1 MTGRDLR
8 HLSSVQPTS
17 PAKGSGDGEGSSSP
31 TPRRLQ
37 PSNDNVVSLADAREA
52 ADDGHRDALAEWT
65 CALAAKP
72 APRQP
77 LDPQLAA
84 LVARDLAAAR
94 ERLID
99 DMKMLDANRDQA
111 GASEMHLLAGT
122 AVNAIDEAA
131 EVLCREIGS

>member
-8 HLSSVQPTS
+8 HLSSVQPPS
-17 PAKGSGDGEGSSSP
+17 PAKGSGDGETSP
-31 TPRRLQ
+31 ATPRRLQ
-37 PSNDNVVSLADAREA
+37 PSSDNVVSLADAREA
-52 ADDGHRDALAEWT
+52 ADHGDGTALAEWT
-65 CALAAKP
+65 CAVAARP
-72 APRQP
+72 APRRP

-111 GASEMHLLAGT
+111 GAGELHLIAGT

-131 EVLCREIGS
+131 EVLSRELGS